1 LLSCY
6 NYTVMDVKN
15 NNYMAYIFFR
25 KILPLHLVVPFLFFT
40 GSFAKA
46 SEKPQIVYAGTTF
59 GGSAFKQIKT
69 QFPFLTSEW
78 EKGEKNE
85 NGVRLREIIN
95 QKIANAEFKFDLI
108 DPGGIHREKDFV
120 EVENPLSFSVL
131 ITRESLH
138 KDEYTL
144 KLKGVVKTIVK
155 YYFDIGLS
163 AMFFTPAE
171 NKDKIEYAI
180 PVIAEDILLGPLTE
194 IQKKDQF
201 FKTFKRAVNLL
212 FRKIEKLNP
221 RQVEAK
227 IVAMSGESIRV
238 DSGKKAGIRKG
249 TYVTLSDKSKGIV
262 TEVKENEAY
271 IKCKSLTV
279 KKGDSVT
286 INICKSEEEE
296 TYQVVD
302 VKMTSKL
309 AENLFKDDAGFTI
322 LCAQWF
328 SDYLSDRR
336 GVIVLPPKTG
346 AAYAASAKEA
356 LISAY
361 DLEGNHFQFEIPR
374 AKNEII
380 LNINGL
386 AKKMIK
392 GSHINQ
398 VWIYKGWVEKDIHGK
413 KKEASEFLKQEEIV
427 GVKNVNDYQVFRE
440 VIQQT
445 LAKLS
450 KI

>member
-1 LLSCY
+1 
-6 NYTVMDVKN
+6 MDIEN
-15 NNYMAYIFFR
+15 SYMPHIFFR
-25 KILPLHLVVPFLFFT
+25 MIGPMYLFLPFLFYV
-40 GSFAKA
+40 GSFAHA
-46 SEKPQIVYAGTTF
+46 TERPQIVYAGTTF
-59 GGSAFKQIKT
+59 GGYAFARIKT

-95 QKIANAEFKFDLI
+95 QNITNAKFKFDLI
-108 DPGGIHREKDFV
+108 DPGGINRKKDFL
-120 EVENPLSFSVL
+120 EVENPLSFTVL
-131 ITRESLH
+131 ITMESLY

-144 KLKGVVKTIVK
+144 KLKGVVKTIAK
-155 YYFDIGLS
+155 YYFNVGVS
-163 AMFFTPAE
+163 AIFFTPIE

-194 IQKKDQF
+194 TQKRDQF
-201 FKTFKRAVNLL
+201 FKTFKRAVCLL
-212 FRKIEKLNP
+212 FKKIEKLNP
-221 RQVEAK
+221 RQLDVK
-227 IVAMSGESIRV
+227 IVSVSKKSFCV
-238 DSGKKAGIRKG
+238 DSGRKAGIRKG
-249 TYVTLSDKSKGIV
+249 TFVILPDNSQGIA
-262 TEVKENEAY
+262 TEVKEDEAY
-271 IKCKSLTV
+271 ITCEKLTV
-279 KKGDSVT
+279 KKGDTVT

-296 TYQVVD
+296 TCQVVD
-302 VKMTSKL
+302 VKMTSRL
-309 AENLFKDDAGFTI
+309 AENLFIDDTGFTI

-328 SDYLSDRR
+328 SDYLSDRQ

-346 AAYAASAKEA
+346 AAYTTSAKEA

-380 LNINGL
+380 LDITGL

-392 GSHINQ
+392 GNNINQ
-398 VWIYKGWVEKDIHGK
+398 VWIYKGWIEKDIYGK
-413 KKEASEFLKQEEIV
+413 KKEVCEFLKQEVIV
-427 GVKNVNDYQVFRE
+427 GVKEVNDYQIFRD

-450 KI
+450 KN